1 MTSDQ
6 IAQLEERWRAAEV
19 AGDTATLDQLTA
31 PEFRLVGPLGF
42 VLTKPQWLQRY
53 EGGGLVTTALE
64 WREVDTQI
72 VGDTAVSVG
81 IHDQQ
86 ASYQGRPS
94 DGTFR
99 SIHVWQG
106 GGGEWQ
112 LLSIQLSP
120 IGTFTPPRVER
131 P

>member
-1 MTSDQ
+1 MTNGN

-19 AGDTATLDQLTA
+19 AGDTATLRGLTA

-42 VLTKPQWLQRY
+42 VLAKPQWLQRY
-53 EGGGLVTTALE
+53 EGGGLVTSSLE
-64 WREVDTQI
+64 WREVDTQV

-81 IHDQQ
+81 VHDQR
-86 ASYQGRPS
+86 ATYQGRPS

-99 SIHVWQG
+99 STHVWQG
-106 GGGEWQ
+106 GGGEWR

-120 IGTFTPPRVER
+120 IGSFTPPQ
-131 P
+131 

>member
-1 MTSDQ
+1 MTSSDL
-6 IAQLEERWRAAEV
+6 AELEERWRAAEV

-31 PEFRLVGPLGF
+31 PQFRFVGPLGF

-53 EGGGLVTTALE
+53 EGGGLATTALE
-64 WREVDTQI
+64 WREVDTQV

-86 ASYQGRPS
+86 AAFQGRPV

-99 SIHVWQG
+99 STHVWQG
-106 GGGEWQ
+106 GGDGWR

-120 IGTFTPPRVER
+120 IGTFTPPR
-131 P
+131 

>member
-1 MTSDQ
+1 MTSNE
-6 IAQLEERWRAAEV
+6 IAELEERWRVAEV
-19 AGDTATLDQLTA
+19 AGDTATLDRLTA

-64 WREVDTQI
+64 WSEVDTRV

-81 IHDQQ
+81 VHEQK

-99 SIHVWQG
+99 STHVWHG
-106 GGGEWQ
+106 RDEGWR
-112 LLSIQLSP
+112 LLSMQLSP
-120 IGTFTPPRVER
+120 IGTFTPPR
-131 P
+131 